1 MWLVGQWCGSEF
13 LSSWRVGEEVPEKL
27 QVLATLEKWF
37 LHSTLPLN
45 VLSVIVGLR
54 RKACWATP

>member
-1 MWLVGQWCGSEF
+1 
-13 LSSWRVGEEVPEKL
+13 VPEKL

-37 LHSTLPLN
+37 LHSTLPLS

-54 RKACWATP
+54 RKAYWATP